1 MEATVR
7 MGIHY
12 LWIDSLCIIQD
23 LEENWNRESKMMGA
37 IYEHAFCNLAAAKAS
52 NSDEAEGVT
61 DEFGPVSRDLI
72 HLSANSIKIHYD
84 NILILYAYRFR
95 LDIETLQAG
104 RTLVYMIVE
113 FDDDE
118 KRTRGLLLEQTTG
131 SRGEYPRIGTLNV
144 YDPKVEDSRAETSDR
159 SFLEAC
165 DNNQTLLEL
174 TEDDYESIDEPSEDG
189 VEMDRITLVLYPLMN
204 GSKLSNHHATI
215 ASDSDALYSS
225 HSKAV
230 YQQQSQSFS

>member
-1 MEATVR
+1 MWTAALGCHR
-7 MGIHY
+7 ADPWRAPWWSWPSLDGQIY
-12 LWIDSLCIIQD
+12 PYDSLAGPTRTLIRVID
-23 LEENWNRESKMMGA
+23 
-37 IYEHAFCNLAAAKAS
+37 AKVTP
-52 NSDEAEGVT
+52 AEGVT